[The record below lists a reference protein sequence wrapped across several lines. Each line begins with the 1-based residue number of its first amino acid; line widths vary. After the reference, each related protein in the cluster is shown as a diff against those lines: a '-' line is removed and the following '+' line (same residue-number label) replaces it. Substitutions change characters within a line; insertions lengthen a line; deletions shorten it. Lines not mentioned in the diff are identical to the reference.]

1 LVVTQVIVILRNEV
15 DVDFGR
21 DLDFVIKTWSP
32 DTRSAVCHPEYP
44 DKKND
49 KIKFQKSA
57 SFKNP
62 HAPRDKERKRERAI
76 TRV

>member
-1 LVVTQVIVILRNEV
+1 M
-15 DVDFGR
+15 
-21 DLDFVIKTWSP
+21 TWTLSSKRGHLTLGLQLP
-32 DTRSAVCHPEYP
+32 PEYP